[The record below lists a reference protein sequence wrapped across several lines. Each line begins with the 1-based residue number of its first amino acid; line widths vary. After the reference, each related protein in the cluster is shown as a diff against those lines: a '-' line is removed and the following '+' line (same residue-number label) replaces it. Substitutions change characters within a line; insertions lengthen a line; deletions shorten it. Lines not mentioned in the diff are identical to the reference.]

1 MRYDHKGSLD
11 QKDNPLHKLQRATR
25 DELANMVDTLTTKQ
39 VLLLVLRAL
48 QLIVKGVKK

>member
-1 MRYDHKGSLD
+1 MRYDHRGTVD

-25 DELANMVDTLTTKQ
+25 EELTSMVDTLTTKQ

-48 QLIVKGVKK
+48 QLIVREIKK